1 MSNNDD
7 QQQSLQQ
14 QSSSVVVQQRP
25 AHPFVEASCISKLLF
40 IWPYHLMSGKNKVR
54 PVDND
59 TNNTDINDRKNEQ
72 RAAIE
77 ECDLPQV
84 LPADSSEQN
93 LNNFT
98 TLWEAEQSRAA
109 TAKANYFA
117 SLQSQSQH
125 TNSRRRKNKRMP
137 KNCKPSLHRAII
149 KDFLSTMWY
158 VQPFMLLSSTAK
170 LVQALALG
178 YLLQSFETPS
188 SPTSSDTSTST
199 STSDTTSDTNTTST
213 ENKEGYIWAT
223 ILVLS
228 GLIVL
233 LEHHHVFFWTWRKG
247 MQYRIS
253 CVAAIYDKSLK
264 LNSMVATEQITVDV
278 GKGKEGLLDKKKSTS
293 SSSNGASS
301 GRVVNI
307 ATNDVERFLLAT
319 LFASY
324 IFWAPIQSIAILG
337 LGWYVIGWSFA
348 AGFGL
353 LVFLFVPLQLWLS
366 KKFAFMR
373 SKIAA
378 ITDERVTLVSQAIS
392 GVRVMK
398 MSGWEDNFENRIA
411 TVRKKECDQI
421 EKVNTYRVLNEA
433 IFFVCN
439 VTTSVIIFIIHVAAG
454 GVLTPRNVFTTMVL
468 INVAQMEI
476 TKHLSLAVM
485 GVSEC
490 WVSISRIQRFLET
503 PELDER
509 HELPLLKDDN
519 GDAAIIASNVTAYWN
534 GTGRRKRS
542 LSDAN
547 DDVEDNKI
555 DTLGLILALDNV
567 DLEFDM
573 GTLTCVIG
581 AVGSGKSALISMLA
595 GELPISTGSLR
606 KRNNATVAY
615 ALQDPWIMDGTVKEN
630 ILLGYDY
637 NEEFYTTII
646 NACGLN
652 VDLSQLP
659 SGESTIVGD
668 RGVQL
673 SGGQRARIAL
683 ARAFYR
689 DADVIL
695 LDDPL
700 SAVDSRVGRLLFYSA
715 ILELGVNRGKCVILV
730 THQHQFIA
738 QSRCVMMSEGK
749 VACVGTYQECVDAS
763 NGKLTF
769 ATQNQSSEDLTKLD
783 GDVLPQKKQSKENV
797 VESSIVSS
805 DIVKDDKSKEE
816 VTSEANTDDHK
827 ETSQVGEVKRDTF
840 LNYARAMPG
849 GIISAI
855 LMVS

>member
-1 MSNNDD
+1 MSNIE
-7 QQQSLQQ
+7 QHEQSLQQ
-14 QSSSVVVQQRP
+14 QQSSAVVQQRP

-59 TNNTDINDRKNEQ
+59 TNNTDINDRRKNEQ

-98 TLWEAEQSRAA
+98 ELWNTEQSRAA

-117 SLQSQSQH
+117 SLQSTNNST
-125 TNSRRRKNKRMP
+125 TNSRRRKKKRMP

-188 SPTSSDTSTST
+188 STSTA
-199 STSDTTSDTNTTST
+199 TTSDTSTTST

-264 LNSMVATEQITVDV
+264 LNSMVATEQVGV
-278 GKGKEGLLDKKKSTS
+278 GKGKEGLLDKKKGTSTS
-293 SSSNGASS
+293 GSSSNGASS

-398 MSGWEDNFENRIA
+398 MSGWEDNFEARIA

-454 GVLTPRNVFTTMVL
+454 GELTPRNVYTTMVL

-547 DDVEDNKI
+547 DDDEDNKI
-555 DTLGLILALDNV
+555 DMVGLILALDNV
-567 DLEFDM
+567 NLEFDM

-606 KRNNATVAY
+606 KRDNSSVSY
-615 ALQDPWIMDGTVKEN
+615 APQDPWIMDGTVKEN

-797 VESSIVSS
+797 VESSIVSN

-816 VTSEANTDDHK
+816 VTTATNSDDHK

-849 GIISAI
+849 GIKSAI

>member
-1 MSNNDD
+1 MSNVDE
-7 QQQSLQQ
+7 QQQSSLQQ
-14 QSSSVVVQQRP
+14 QSSVVQQRP

-54 PVDND
+54 PVSDD
-59 TNNTDINDRKNEQ
+59 TNTSINTNDRKNEP
-72 RAAIE
+72 RAVIE

-84 LPADSSEQN
+84 LPKDSSEQN

-98 TLWEAEQSRAA
+98 ALWEAECQRAA

-117 SLQSQSQH
+117 SLQS
-125 TNSRRRKNKRMP
+125 TANSNRSRKKKQMP

-158 VQPFMLLSSTAK
+158 VQPFMFLSSTAK

-188 SPTSSDTSTST
+188 STSDTSTST
-199 STSDTTSDTNTTST
+199 LDTTLDTTTAST

-253 CVAAIYDKSLK
+253 CVAAIYDKSLR
-264 LNSMVATEQITVDV
+264 LNSMVATEQSVEVV
-278 GKGKEGLLDKKKSTS
+278 GKGKGLLDKKKGTAAS

-307 ATNDVERFLLAT
+307 ATNDVEQFLLAT

-398 MSGWEDNFENRIA
+398 MSGWEDNFEARIA
-411 TVRKKECDQI
+411 TVRRKECDQI

-519 GDAAIIASNVTAYWN
+519 GDAAVIASNVTAYWN
-534 GTGRRKRS
+534 GTGRRRKRS

-547 DDVEDNKI
+547 EDVEDNKI

-567 DLEFDM
+567 NLEFDV

-606 KRNNATVAY
+606 KRDNATVAY
-615 ALQDPWIMDGTVKEN
+615 APQDPWIMDGTVKEN

-652 VDLSQLP
+652 VDLNQLP

-749 VACVGTYQECVDAS
+749 VACVGTYKECVDAS

-769 ATQNQSSEDLTKLD
+769 ATQNQSSEDLTKLA
-783 GDVLPQKKQSKENV
+783 GDVLPQKKQSSKEKE
-797 VESSIVSS
+797 VESSIVSV
-805 DIVKDDKSKEE
+805 DIVKDDKSIEE
-816 VTSEANTDDHK
+816 DTTANTDDHK

-849 GIISAI
+849 GITSAI